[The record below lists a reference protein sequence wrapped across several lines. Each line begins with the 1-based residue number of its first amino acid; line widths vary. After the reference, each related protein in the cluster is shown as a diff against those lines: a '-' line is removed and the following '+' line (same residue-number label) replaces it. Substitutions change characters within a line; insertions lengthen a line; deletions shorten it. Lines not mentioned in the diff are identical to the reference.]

1 MSRGLQQLH
10 SHSGLERDLKL
21 PKHVVLVDAMFSH
34 LFTKNATVPFKYNGV
49 EYIKVDVRDFIENG
63 GMFKNLNS

>member
-21 PKHVVLVDAMFSH
+21 PKHVVLVDATFAH
-34 LFTKNATVPFKYNGV
+34 LFVGCVTVPFKYNDV
-49 EYIKVDVRDFIENG
+49 EYIKVDVKDFIYNG
-63 GMFKNLNS
+63 GIFKNLNS

>member
-21 PKHVVLVDAMFSH
+21 PKHVVLVDAMFAH
-34 LFTKNATVPFKYNGV
+34 LFVKGVTAPFKYNGV